1 MPLWA
6 LVSISYQILILNKN
20 VKLLIISYVK
30 QVDGLL
36 SGDFGLSKLCF
47 VNLDN
52 LASEAVEHLVNV
64 DRNLVRVRALL
75 LVCVRS
81 VVGLL
86 HQDGAILDLLL

>member
-1 MPLWA
+1 MKL
-6 LVSISYQILILNKN
+6 LILNKN

-47 VNLDN
+47 VNFDN
-52 LASEAVEHLVNV
+52 LASKAVEHLVNV
-64 DRNLVRVRALL
+64 DSDLIGVRALL

-81 VVGLL
+81 VVRFL
-86 HQDGAILDLLL
+86 HQNGAILDLLL